1 MSLIPLIKFLFVSF
15 IPLIT
20 SNLAFR
26 RWLVL
31 LMDLF
36 PLLISD
42 KGLKIDLTMFLFLS
56 LIPLTKFLFMFL
68 IPLIKFLFVSFISL
82 TTSNLAFRRWLAL
95 LMDLFPL
102 LIPAKGLKI
111 DLTMF
116 LFLSLIP
123 SIKFLFVSFIPLITS
138 NLAFRRW
145 LALLMDLFPLLIPDK
160 GLKIDLKM
168 FLFL

>member
-1 MSLIPLIKFLFVSF
+1 MFLFLS
-15 IPLIT
+15 LIT
-20 SNLAFR
+20 SNLAFIS
-26 RWLVL
+26 WLAL

-36 PLLISD
+36 PLLIPD

-56 LIPLTKFLFMFL
+56 LIPLTKFLFMSL
-68 IPLIKFLFVSFISL
+68 IPLIM
-82 TTSNLAFRRWLAL
+82 SNLAFRRWLAL

-123 SIKFLFVSFIPLITS
+123 LTK
-138 NLAFRRW
+138 
-145 LALLMDLFPLLIPDK
+145 
-160 GLKIDLKM
+160 
-168 FLFL
+168 

>member
-1 MSLIPLIKFLFVSF
+1 MFLFLS
-15 IPLIT
+15 LIT
-20 SNLAFR
+20 SNLAFIS
-26 RWLVL
+26 WLAL

-36 PLLISD
+36 PLLIPD

-56 LIPLTKFLFMFL
+56 LIPLTKFLFMSL
-68 IPLIKFLFVSFISL
+68 IPSIKFLFVSFIPL
-82 TTSNLAFRRWLAL
+82 ITSNLAFRRWLVL

-123 SIKFLFVSFIPLITS
+123 SIKFLFVSFSPLIMP
-138 NLAFRRW
+138 NLAFRRR
-145 LALLMDLFPLLIPDK
+145 LALLMDL
-160 GLKIDLKM
+160 
-168 FLFL
+168 